1 MPVMPFVLA
10 AAAASAPVAAPQ
22 AVAPAPYDSA
32 RPALWVVND
41 DDTIIYLF
49 GTFHTLDA
57 KTNWFDRSVRT
68 AFFASDELV
77 LETLV
82 PKPPVMPGV
91 NGTGTLSPLLRGAS
105 PLPVAQLAPSS
116 FLGTTRMVSSAG
128 RANGMSTDHG
138 ADAVLRDAADQTG
151 KPVGGLETFEFQLN
165 MFSSLPPPPGSGMKA
180 HDPRMAKALGT
191 ALAQL
196 QDAWSRGDV
205 DVFAPMLRQMQ
216 EQSPQTYNRMFVER
230 NARWAQWIAGRMKS
244 PGTVLV
250 AVGAGHFSGPD
261 SVQRQLEALGVRSA
275 RIN

>member
-1 MPVMPFVLA
+1 MPIMPFVLA
-10 AAAASAPVAAPQ
+10 AAAASAPVAAIQ
-22 AVAPAPYDSA
+22 AAQPSLDAG

-57 KTNWFDRSVRT
+57 RTEWFDRSVRT

-82 PKPPVMPGV
+82 PKPPGV
-91 NGTGTLSPLLRGAS
+91 TSGSGTLSPLLRGAAPS
-105 PLPVAQLAPSS
+105 PVAQLAPSS
-116 FLGTTRMVSSAG
+116 FLGTTRMVANAG
-128 RANGMSTDHG
+128 RASGMSTEHG
-138 ADAVLRDAADQTG
+138 ADAVLRDAADQSG
-151 KPVGGLETFEFQLN
+151 KPVGELESFESQLN
-165 MFSSLPPPPGSGMKA
+165 MFSSLPPPPRSATAG
-180 HDPRMAKALGT
+180 HDPRMAKALGA

-196 QDAWSRGDV
+196 QSSWSRGDV
-205 DVFAPMLRQMQ
+205 EVFAPMLRQMQ
-216 EQSPQTYNRMFVER
+216 AQSPQTYNRMFVER

-250 AVGAGHFSGPD
+250 AVGAGHLSGPD
-261 SVQRQLEALGVRSA
+261 SVQQHLDALGVKSA